1 VTVQTANPHFLSR
14 ATGHPLVAGF
24 EPFDFR
30 FWYDE
35 KSDLITPLANAKF
48 SGNGWNVVLKA
59 QGTMAVAERAYGRG
73 RVILCEALLTDRLAA
88 NPTARMFAE
97 RLLTAALPT
106 AQ

>member
-1 VTVQTANPHFLSR
+1 M
-14 ATGHPLVAGF
+14 AGF

-30 FWYDE
+30 FWYDA

-48 SGNGWNVVLKA
+48 SGDDWNAVLKA